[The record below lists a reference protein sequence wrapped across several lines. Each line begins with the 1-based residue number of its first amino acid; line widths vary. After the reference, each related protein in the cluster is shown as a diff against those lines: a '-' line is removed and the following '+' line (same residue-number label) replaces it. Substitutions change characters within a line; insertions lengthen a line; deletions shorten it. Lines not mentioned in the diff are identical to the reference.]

1 MLPGMAYQSPSRS
14 RELQGIDSPVTYRDD
29 QLASAR
35 AREQL
40 EGDLEAALR
49 RDHLKR
55 KRMVATI
62 YGAICVIGA
71 LFWLWVFW
79 WQLRPEPG
87 AVITMHTEIFGSSA
101 LGMLWSF
108 GVPIAIFGAAAR
120 LAYVAIGCTR
130 ELARLCRG

>member
-1 MLPGMAYQSPSRS
+1 M
-14 RELQGIDSPVTYRDD
+14 TYRDD
-29 QLASAR
+29 DLASAR

-40 EGDLEAALR
+40 EGDLEASLR

-55 KRMVATI
+55 RRMVATI
-62 YGAICVIGA
+62 YGAICVSGS

-87 AVITMHTEIFGSSA
+87 AVITMHTEMFGSST

-108 GVPIAIFGAAAR
+108 GVPIAIFSGAVR
-120 LAYVAIGCTR
+120 FAYVAIRCTR
-130 ELARLCRG
+130 ELDQLRRA

>member
-1 MLPGMAYQSPSRS
+1 M
-14 RELQGIDSPVTYRDD
+14 TYRDD
-29 QLASAR
+29 KLASAR

-40 EGDLEAALR
+40 EGELEATLR

-55 KRMVATI
+55 RRMVATI
-62 YGAICVIGA
+62 YAAMCVVGA

-87 AVITMHTEIFGSSA
+87 AVITMRMEMFGSST

-108 GVPIAIFGAAAR
+108 GVPIAILSGAAR
-120 LAYVAIGCTR
+120 FSYVAIGCTR
-130 ELARLCRG
+130 DLRRIGRG